1 MILRLYFSVK
11 FSVYK
16 SKGLKCIK
24 WDSFLATF
32 MSSVSILSNFL
43 NLLPASAHADELACL
58 KLSGP
63 DSIKFL
69 QGQTSCDFHQLT
81 QEKGLQGAVC
91 NIKGRVIANFYALQQ
106 NDDILLIL
114 ASDMLEDTLNH
125 LKKFAVFFKTQLINA
140 KDDYQIEYLFSQE
153 TLNSEQDTPYHC
165 QPIEQTHLLLTTS
178 LADINQ
184 TLYIRPKSETRS
196 AHLPAINDPL
206 KGLCFI
212 SGHAIINKATSEKF
226 IPQMLNMQLTQGIS
240 FKKGCYTGQEIVA
253 RMQYRGNLKKHLYL
267 LSAPLPLAL
276 PALSKLI
283 NQEGKE
289 IAEVVDSVTIGER
302 SFIYAIIGDESAQAP
317 LFFLDTQLTLEPL
330 PYS

>member
-1 MILRLYFSVK
+1 MA
-11 FSVYK
+11 
-16 SKGLKCIK
+16 LKYIK

-32 MSSVSILSNFL
+32 MSSVSILSNFMP
-43 NLLPASAHADELACL
+43 LLPASAHSDELACL

-69 QGQTSCDFHQLT
+69 QGQTSCDFNLLT
-81 QEKGLQGAVC
+81 QEQGLQGAIC

-106 NDDILLIL
+106 DDDILLIL
-114 ASDMLEDTLNH
+114 ASDMLEDILNH

-140 KDDYQIEYLFSQE
+140 KDEYQIEYVFSQGMLNTEQE
-153 TLNSEQDTPYHC
+153 TVYACLT
-165 QPIEQTHLLLTTS
+165 IEQTHSLLTIS
-178 LADINQ
+178 QAEINQ
-184 TLYIRPKSETRS
+184 SLYIRPTSENRS
-196 AHLPAINDPL
+196 AQLPALNDQV
-206 KGLCFI
+206 KGLSFI
-212 SGHAIINKATSEKF
+212 SGQAIINKATSEKF

-267 LSAPLPLAL
+267 LSAPIPLAL

-289 IAEVVDSVTIGER
+289 VAEVVSSVTLGEQ
-302 SFIYAIIGDESAQAP
+302 SLIYAVIGDESAQMP
-317 LFFLDTQLTLEPL
+317 LFFLDTELALEPL
-330 PYS
+330 PYT